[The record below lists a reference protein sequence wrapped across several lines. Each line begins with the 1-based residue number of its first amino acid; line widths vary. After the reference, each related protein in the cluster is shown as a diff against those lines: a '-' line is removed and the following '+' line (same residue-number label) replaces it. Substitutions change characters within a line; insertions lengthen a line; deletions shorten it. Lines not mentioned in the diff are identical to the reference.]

1 MPTGDIDRSPQTR
14 AGKNFA
20 RNFECGRHYLTMKA
34 SRSKRG
40 ETDLALHELRAQLR
54 LIEEAILLLERL
66 EQARKAGEHGQQP
79 ENGAALSFQFRL
91 RAPLLQ
97 HQS

>member
-1 MPTGDIDRSPQTR
+1 MPTGDMGRPPQMR

-79 ENGAALSFQFRL
+79 ESGAALSFQFRH

-97 HQS
+97 QPS

>member
-1 MPTGDIDRSPQTR
+1 MPTGDMGRPPQMR

-54 LIEEAILLLERL
+54 LIDEAILLLERL
-66 EQARKAGEHGQQP
+66 EQARKAGEDGQHP
-79 ENGAALSFQFRL
+79 DSGAALSFQFRH

-97 HQS
+97 QRS